1 MSLLPIY
8 GDKHIDTII
17 QSNIFRT
24 LKAESNNKSKSRLSL
39 LFPSSLTTRLT
50 IVYFGVSIG
59 IALQI
64 GAANWDII
72 WHGITDVESFFTPP
86 HTVLYSGVALTIG
99 SIFIGIIQ
107 YIGPGEI
114 NREKERE
121 HKQQSQI
128 DKSSEL
134 MATNK
139 SLSSYSF
146 LTSLHYFFH
155 SLFKIPYPIK
165 LVAIGT
171 TIEIFSGGFDSWW
184 HYNFGFDGLLSPPHL
199 LLTIGML
206 TSVYGALIGIY
217 KLLQNNRHNT
227 NSGNSTLLKISFIVT
242 YAVAWIVS
250 VNTIFMFSLPYS
262 KGQYFD
268 FNPNPFA
275 AIFIASISIPFVS
288 AMIFYS
294 AAKTLRDVHFRFTF
308 ITLAFMIIH
317 STATIISSSHFV
329 ILYPLYLLNIIPAL
343 IADFLIMSRRNQH
356 DEKEKRSS
364 VTEREQPRITHHIF
378 ERLRLRLR
386 TSDLLR
392 NKTLLVVS
400 SAIVPIFCI
409 TLFFPWSVNVYKTF
423 FGIDMTT
430 FESLAIFNLLFW
442 PFIIP
447 FVITVSVLMS
457 LMGSYTMSRV
467 LSKTLF

>member
-1 MSLLPIY
+1 
-8 GDKHIDTII
+8 
-17 QSNIFRT
+17 
-24 LKAESNNKSKSRLSL
+24 LKAESNNKSRSRLSL

-50 IVYFGVSIG
+50 LVYFGVSIG

-86 HTVLYSGVALTIG
+86 HTVLYSGVGLTIG
-99 SIFIGIIQ
+99 SVLIGIVQ
-107 YIGPGEI
+107 YVRLGEL
-114 NREKERE
+114 NGEKERE
-121 HKQQSQI
+121 HDQQQQI
-128 DKSSEL
+128 DKQSAL
-134 MATNK
+134 TTTNK
-139 SLSSYSF
+139 SLPSYSF
-146 LTSLHYFFH
+146 LTSLHYFLQ

-206 TSVYGALIGIY
+206 TSVYGVLMGIY
-217 KLLQNNRHNT
+217 KLLQNNIHSNNRR
-227 NSGNSTLLKISFIVT
+227 SITLLKISFIAT

-268 FNPNPFA
+268 LNPDPFA
-275 AIFIASISIPFVS
+275 AIFIASIAIPFVS

-294 AAKTLRDVHFRFTF
+294 AGKTLRDVHFRFTF

-317 STATIISSSHFV
+317 STATIISNSHFV

-343 IADFLIMSRRNQH
+343 IADFLIMSKRSQH
-356 DEKEKRSS
+356 NEKEKGSS
-364 VTEREQPRITHHIF
+364 VTEREQPRFVHHIL

-386 TSDLLR
+386 ASDPLR
-392 NKTLLVVS
+392 NQTLMVIS
-400 SAIVPIFCI
+400 SAIVPMFFI
-409 TLFFPWSVNVYKTF
+409 TLFFPWSVNVYKAF
-423 FGIDMTT
+423 FGIDMNT

-467 LSKTLF
+467 NKTLF

>member
-1 MSLLPIY
+1 
-8 GDKHIDTII
+8 
-17 QSNIFRT
+17 
-24 LKAESNNKSKSRLSL
+24 LKAEPNNKSRSILSL
-39 LFPSSLTTRLT
+39 LYPSSLITRLT
-50 IVYFGVSIG
+50 IVYFGVAIG

-86 HTVLYSGVALTIG
+86 HTVLYSGVGLTIG
-99 SIFIGIIQ
+99 SVLIGIIQ
-107 YIGPGEI
+107 YVRLGEI
-114 NREKERE
+114 NGEKERE
-121 HKQQSQI
+121 HDQQQQI
-128 DKSSEL
+128 DKQSEL
-134 MATNK
+134 TTTNK
-139 SLSSYSF
+139 SLSSYSS
-146 LTSLHYFFH
+146 LTSLHYFLQ

-206 TSVYGALIGIY
+206 TSVYGALMGIY
-217 KLLQNNRHNT
+217 KLLQNTRHSN
-227 NSGNSTLLKISFIVT
+227 NSRSSRSSTLLKISFIVT

-268 FNPNPFA
+268 FNPDPFA
-275 AIFIASISIPFVS
+275 AIFIATIAIPFVS

-294 AAKTLRDVHFRFTF
+294 AANTLRDVHFRFTF

-317 STATIISSSHFV
+317 STATIISNSHFV
-329 ILYPLYLLNIIPAL
+329 ILYPLYLLNIVPAF
-343 IADFLIMSRRNQH
+343 ISDFLIMPKRSQH
-356 DEKEKRSS
+356 SKKEKRSS
-364 VTEREQPRITHHIF
+364 VTEREQPRIAHYIL

-386 TSDLLR
+386 ASDLLR
-392 NKTLLVVS
+392 NQTLLVVS
-400 SAIVPIFCI
+400 SAIVPIFFI
-409 TLFFPWSVNVYKTF
+409 TLFFPWSVNVYKAF
-423 FGIDMTT
+423 FGIDMNT

-467 LSKTLF
+467 LNKTLF

>member
-1 MSLLPIY
+1 MSE
-8 GDKHIDTII
+8 
-17 QSNIFRT
+17 S
-24 LKAESNNKSKSRLSL
+24 LKAEPNNKSRSKLFL
-39 LFPSSLTTRLT
+39 LYPSSPITRLT
-50 IVYFGVSIG
+50 IVYFGVAIG

-86 HTVLYSGVALTIG
+86 HTVLYSGVGLTIG
-99 SIFIGIIQ
+99 SVLIGIIQ
-107 YIGPGEI
+107 YVRPGEI
-114 NREKERE
+114 NGEKERG
-121 HKQQSQI
+121 HDQQQQI
-128 DKSSEL
+128 DKKSEL
-134 MATNK
+134 TRTNK

-146 LTSLHYFFH
+146 LTSLHYFLQ

-206 TSVYGALIGIY
+206 TSVYGALMGIY
-217 KLLQNNRHNT
+217 KLLQNNRHSK
-227 NSGNSTLLKISFIVT
+227 NSRSSTLLKISFIVT

-250 VNTIFMFSLPYS
+250 INTIFMFSLPYS

-268 FNPNPFA
+268 FNPDPFA
-275 AIFIASISIPFVS
+275 AIFIATIAIPFVS

-294 AAKTLRDVHFRFTF
+294 AAKTLKDVHFRFTF

-317 STATIISSSHFV
+317 STATIISNSHFV

-343 IADFLIMSRRNQH
+343 IADFLIMSKRSQH
-356 DEKEKRSS
+356 NEKEKRSS
-364 VTEREQPRITHHIF
+364 ATEREQPRTAPHIL
-378 ERLRLRLR
+378 ERLRLRA
-386 TSDLLR
+386 SGLLR
-392 NKTLLVVS
+392 NQTLMVVS
-400 SAIVPIFCI
+400 SAIVPVIFI
-409 TLFFPWSVNVYKTF
+409 TLFFPWSVNVYKAF
-423 FGIDMTT
+423 FGIDMNT

>member
-1 MSLLPIY
+1 
-8 GDKHIDTII
+8 
-17 QSNIFRT
+17 
-24 LKAESNNKSKSRLSL
+24 LKAEPNNKSRSILSL
-39 LFPSSLTTRLT
+39 LYPSSLITRLT
-50 IVYFGVSIG
+50 IVYFGVAIG

-86 HTVLYSGVALTIG
+86 HTVLYSGVGLTIG
-99 SIFIGIIQ
+99 SVLIGIIQ
-107 YIGPGEI
+107 YVRPGEI
-114 NREKERE
+114 NRERE
-121 HKQQSQI
+121 HDQQQQI
-128 DKSSEL
+128 DKQSEL
-134 MATNK
+134 TTTDK
-139 SLSSYSF
+139 SSLSSYSI
-146 LTSLHYFFH
+146 LASLHYFLQ

-206 TSVYGALIGIY
+206 TSVYGALMGIY
-217 KLLQNNRHNT
+217 KLLQNDRHSNNNR
-227 NSGNSTLLKISFIVT
+227 SSTLLKISLIVT
-242 YAVAWIVS
+242 FAVAWIVS
-250 VNTIFMFSLPYS
+250 VNAIFMFSLPYS

-268 FNPNPFA
+268 FNPDPFA
-275 AIFIASISIPFVS
+275 AIFIATIAIPFVS

-294 AAKTLRDVHFRFTF
+294 AAKTLRDVHLRFTF

-317 STATIISSSHFV
+317 STATIISNSHFV
-329 ILYPLYLLNIIPAL
+329 ILYPLYLLNILPAL
-343 IADFLIMSRRNQH
+343 IADLLIMSKRRQH
-356 DEKEKRSS
+356 SEKEKRSS
-364 VTEREQPRITHHIF
+364 MTEREQPRIAHHIL
-378 ERLRLRLR
+378 ERLGPRQRA
-386 TSDLLR
+386 SDLLR
-392 NKTLLVVS
+392 NQTLMVVS
-400 SAIVPIFCI
+400 SAIVPIFFI
-409 TLFFPWSVNVYKTF
+409 TLFFPWSVNVYKAF
-423 FGIDMTT
+423 FGIDMNT

-457 LMGSYTMSRV
+457 LMGSYTISRV